1 MLPTAVMDSLA
12 VGVSDAQAL
21 KAKAASGDPEALK
34 AAARQF
40 EAMMVAQLLKGMRE
54 THFISQEDDPFG
66 GQSLKLYQELLDQQW
81 AARISQ
87 GRGLGY
93 AEMLTKALQKQ
104 VQNAGAA
111 QPGGPVPDKAGA
123 DPVAVV
129 SGADAVNHPT
139 TAPVD
144 TSGKP
149 NLKDYK
155 RSFIDRLRPQ
165 AEAAAQTTGLP
176 ADFILAHAALE
187 SGWGSR
193 EIRSA
198 DGHTSHNLFGIKA
211 GSNWQGE
218 SATAATTEYR
228 QGKAVRANQGFRS
241 YDDYGQAFDD
251 YARLLGSRYAPAV
264 NAGKDAHAFTQALAA
279 GGYATDPAYSKKLQ
293 AVIASVARMS
303 S

>member
-1 MLPTAVMDSLA
+1 MLPAAVMDSLA

-40 EAMMVAQLLKGMRE
+40 EAMMVAQLLKGMRD

-104 VQNAGAA
+104 VQDAGEAAVSPAAETANAGAA
-111 QPGGPVPDKAGA
+111 VGA
-123 DPVAVV
+123 IDRPKTLPAV
-129 SGADAVNHPT
+129 SANTPA
-139 TAPVD
+139 
-144 TSGKP
+144 
-149 NLKDYK
+149 KDYK

-176 ADFILAHAALE
+176 TDFILAHAALE

-228 QGKAVRANQGFRS
+228 QGRAVRVNQGFRS
-241 YDDYGQAFDD
+241 YADYGQAFDD
-251 YARLLGSRYAPAV
+251 YAHLLGSRYAPAV